1 MGNLSS
7 VNQSSQL
14 SNGACNMLKVQ
25 AGGNYSEHQTVK
37 FSRNDLVDT
46 VSELDLNSVFELHGG
61 SKQIKLRNIPQR
73 DRYTEFMTTKTMNIM
88 NGGANVGGTFSSASE
103 GDLSLIK
110 SMIMGR
116 QTGGASAESTN
127 CGCETEN
134 VLSGGKLDLGRILA
148 SQIGGISGLS
158 PESTY
163 NPLHSMDSLSDM
175 MGGNLS
181 DYSSTN
187 SNIMS
192 TTSSFSDNMNG
203 GKQNGGNS
211 SRLSALSATSDFN
224 QSQMGGNYS
233 GLSATSDFN
242 QSQMGGNYSA
252 LSATSNFNQ
261 SQNGL
266 SATSPFNQ
274 SQNGGNLSRLSALS
288 ATSDFNQSQNGL
300 SATSP
305 FNQSQNGGNLSRL
318 SALSATSPFNQ
329 SQMGGN
335 FSATSTTSSLP
346 IQYDSLIGGK
356 NKNNKDNKD
365 KKDKKKRVK
374 ASDSSSTSE
383 STASSNLL
391 MMKDMDASSS
401 STKSESDNESSATI
415 ARALNPDAMSEKT
428 RALHRFSSDEK
439 PKKDKKDKSKK
450 SDSSNTSDTS
460 STTMTKSSSTSTSAS
475 SSTTPGEAI
484 AKVNSVKY
492 GNLLLTSPNSAS
504 ISDSLVNAKQFY
516 SSENGDLFSSESNF
530 LKNNIRKNRLR

>member
-288 ATSDFNQSQNGL
+288 ATS
-300 SATSP
+300 
-305 FNQSQNGGNLSRL
+305 
-318 SALSATSPFNQ
+318 PFNQ

-401 STKSESDNESSATI
+401 STKSERDNESSATI